1 MIWKRKKDEWK
12 AAKTKKEKLIE
23 LGIDKMVEN
32 VLNEDETSKDP
43 ISPVSN
49 VESTHRPLKVFRKK
63 SSEKSESSKSVNNAM
78 N

>member
-12 AAKTKKEKLIE
+12 AAKTKNEKLIE

-49 VESTHRPLKVFRKK
+49 FESTHRPLKVFRKK